1 MRREPQGLEKYANTD
16 PSLHCNTVPRW
27 HRGPTWQSV
36 WIYLLRT
43 GDEESAQLVRDQNPT
58 LSHECEGGAHDDCH
72 YPHCEC
78 AHHRATVLKPQSA
91 PLKSCREVELE
102 RQLRQ
107 EAEEAA

>member
-1 MRREPQGLEKYANTD
+1 MRNYETGLDYANND
-16 PSLHCNTVPRW
+16 PSLHFNTLPRG

-36 WIYLLRT
+36 WIYLLKA

-78 AHHRATVLKPQSA
+78 PHHRAIVLKSQGKPVQSCTH
-91 PLKSCREVELE
+91 LQIE
-102 RQLRQ
+102 RDEQ
-107 EAEEAA
+107 EAA